1 MNSKKLAKLFLFL
14 IIFQALV
21 NLIGALGPELGF
33 DALWYHLTEAKLFLQ
48 RKSIAPISGNLLY
61 WSGLPRLGEM
71 IYAFAL
77 FLWDER
83 LAKLIHWFFGI
94 SSAYL
99 VYRLARKHHKLTAA
113 LASSLLFY
121 STLLVGWLSTTSYID
136 LMVTT
141 FLLMALL
148 ARQWWSRGLALVL
161 AGATKF
167 HALAYNFVITFVP
180 WSLLGA
186 LPFGLINY
194 LSTNNFIYPFLEN
207 FGFGQDWLTH
217 GFSFWLTR
225 PLRLFFDPLFRVGPV
240 ILILFILS
248 LKHQPRSW
256 LKIIIPVFFIWF
268 LGPGSGFGRFALF
281 LLALLTINSAS
292 LFSSKKI
299 PYLVIS
305 LLFLQVTIGITGRAY
320 ANQKYLPVILGQQSK
335 ADFLAKNLKFHFGD
349 FYDID
354 GFFAKT
360 IKPTDKVLVYHIH
373 NLYYLNFP
381 YDHSTWADPQANYTH
396 ILVGDNQPLP
406 KKHGNLSLIYQ
417 NPTTRVKLYL
427 NEQNP

>member
-14 IIFQALV
+14 IVLQALI
-21 NLIGALGPELGF
+21 NLVGALGPELGF
-33 DALWYHLTEAKLFLQ
+33 DALWYHLTESKLFLQ
-48 RKSIAPISGNLLY
+48 RKSIAPIPGNLLY

-94 SSAYL
+94 LSTYL
-99 VYRLARKHHKLTAA
+99 VYRLTIKHHKPTAA

-136 LMVTT
+136 LIATA
-141 FLLMALL
+141 FLLMAFL

-167 HALAYNFVITFVP
+167 HALAYNFVITFIP

-194 LSTNNFIYPFLEN
+194 FSTNNFIYPFLEN

-217 GFSFWLTR
+217 GFAFWLTR

-248 LKHQPRSW
+248 LKHQSRPW
-256 LKIIIPVFFIWF
+256 LKTIIPVFFIWF

-281 LLALLTINSAS
+281 LLALLAVNSAS

-299 PYLVIS
+299 PHLVTS
-305 LLFLQVTIGITGRAY
+305 LVLLQATVGITGRAY

-335 ADFLAKNLKFHFGD
+335 ADFLAENLKFHFGD

-373 NLYYLNFP
+373 NLYYLDFP
-381 YDHSTWADPQANYTH
+381 YDHSTWADTQVNYTH

-406 KKHGNLSLIYQ
+406 KKHGNLPLIYQ

-427 NEQNP
+427 NEPNP

>member
-14 IIFQALV
+14 IILQALV

-48 RKSIAPISGNLLY
+48 TKSIAPIPGNLLY

-94 SSAYL
+94 VSAYL
-99 VYRLARKHHKLTAA
+99 VYRLARRSKPKPAA

-136 LMVTT
+136 LMATA
-141 FLLMALL
+141 FLLMALF
-148 ARQWWSRGLALVL
+148 ARQWWGRGLALVL

-167 HALAYNFVITFVP
+167 HALAYNFVITFTP

-186 LPFGLINY
+186 LPFALVNY
-194 LSTNNFIYPFLEN
+194 FSTNNPVYPFLEN

-217 GFSFWLTR
+217 GFVFWLSR

-240 ILILFILS
+240 ILILFIVS
-248 LKHQPRSW
+248 LKHKPRPW
-256 LKIIIPVFFIWF
+256 LKYIIPVFFIWF
-268 LGPGSGFGRFALF
+268 LGPGSGFGRFGLF
-281 LLALLTINSAS
+281 LIALLVINSAVI
-292 LFSSKKI
+292 FSIKKI
-299 PYLVIS
+299 PYLITS
-305 LLFLQVTIGITGRAY
+305 LVLLQAVVGITGRAY

-354 GFFAKT
+354 SFFAKT

-381 YDHSTWADPQANYTH
+381 FDHSTWADPQTNYTH
-396 ILVGDNQPLP
+396 VLVGDNQSLP
-406 KKHGNLSLIYQ
+406 KKHGNLPLLYQ

-427 NEQNP
+427 NEPNP